1 MMADRQA
8 GNTTLIGKIAA
19 LVIII
24 LIGGFGVAYFT
35 SPKPV
40 FYLEDSNNNGFNKKK
55 EDTITLNLNNRGNAP
70 GFAILC
76 YYSKEFTFK
85 TDNGD
90 FVHYFCFKETKDPIQ
105 SGSIK
110 PYSLTVKSDEYIFYY
125 LQNASIR
132 VEVVCNQ
139 KIWSLVP
146 KKCNSV
152 SQIYQYEKDGD
163 RFNKIT

>member
-1 MMADRQA
+1 MMADKQA
-8 GNTTLIGKIAA
+8 GNKSLISKIAP

-24 LIGGFGVAYFT
+24 LLVAFTAVYFT

-40 FYLEDSNNNGFNKKK
+40 FNLEDKNNNGFNKNS
-55 EDTITLNLNNRGNAP
+55 EDTITLDLNNKGTAP

-76 YYSKEFTFK
+76 YYSKEFAFK

-90 FVHYFCFKETKDPIQ
+90 FVHYSCFKETKDPIQ

-110 PYSLTVKSDEYIFYY
+110 PYTLTVKPEEYIFYY

-132 VEVVCNQ
+132 VEVICNQ
-139 KIWSLVP
+139 KIWSLLP
-146 KKCNSV
+146 KKCDSV
-152 SQIYQYEKDGD
+152 TQIYQYEKDGD

>member
-1 MMADRQA
+1 MTDKQA

-40 FYLEDSNNNGFNKKK
+40 FYLEDSNNYGFNKNK
-55 EDTITLNLNNRGNAP
+55 EDTHTFNLNNRGNAP

-76 YYSKEFTFK
+76 YFSKEFALK

-90 FVHYFCFKETKDPIQ
+90 FVHYYCFKETKDPIQ
-105 SGSIK
+105 AGSTQPYTLTIK
-110 PYSLTVKSDEYIFYY
+110 PEEYIFGY
-125 LQNASIR
+125 LQNATIR
-132 VEVVCNQ
+132 VEVICNQ
-139 KIWSLVP
+139 KIWSLIP
-146 KKCNSV
+146 KKCDSV
-152 SQIYQYEKDGD
+152 SQTYQYEKDGD